1 MYVLIGLFIFLVCY
15 VLTPVVIRIAWY
27 IGAVDVP
34 LDGRRMH
41 RRSIPR
47 DGGIAIFLSFLLGLA
62 VLNEWDTYLLSLA
75 FGCAIMMLV
84 GLADDIFG
92 LGAWAKLLFQTAVAV
107 AAVWGSGIVEGVWA
121 IAAVFWVVLLI
132 NAHNFIDGMD
142 GLLCGCC
149 AVECLMLGACFF
161 VAGEGILGIVAL
173 YLLASCLAFRIYNR
187 YPAHVFAGDCG
198 SEALGFALGILS
210 LPLFA
215 RGIHLSSLSPLFIFA
230 YPIIDLFSA
239 VVRRILHGYSP
250 FRADRAHL
258 HHRVFASGIS
268 HAECTNILMSLCA
281 MSGVLGV
288 LISSESLW
296 LLAGILCPFLAWF
309 LSSVKKHVLLSHS

>member
-1 MYVLIGLFIFLVCY
+1 MYVLIGLFVFLLCY

-34 LDGRRMH
+34 MDGRRMH

-47 DGGIAIFLSFLLGLA
+47 DGGVAIFLSFLLGLLI
-62 VLNEWDTYLLSLA
+62 LNEWDNFFTSLA
-75 FGCAIMMLV
+75 VGCAIMLLV
-84 GLADDIFG
+84 GLVDDIFG
-92 LGAWAKLLFQTAVAV
+92 LGAWAKLLFQVAIAVAT
-107 AAVWGSGIVEGVWA
+107 VWNSGIVEGIWAAFAIVWL
-121 IAAVFWVVLLI
+121 VLLI

-142 GLLCGCC
+142 GLLCGCG
-149 AVECLMLGACFF
+149 AIECLMLGACFF
-161 VAGEGILGIVAL
+161 VAGEGILGIVSL
-173 YLLASCLAFRIYNR
+173 YLLAACLAFRIYNR

-198 SEALGFALGILS
+198 SQTLGFALGMLS
-210 LPLFA
+210 LPLFKGA
-215 RGIHLSSLSPLFIFA
+215 PNFSIIAPVFIFV

-239 VVRRILHGYSP
+239 VIRRILHGYSP

-258 HHRVFASGIS
+258 HHRVFAAGIS

-281 MSGVLGV
+281 MFGVLGV

-296 LLAGILCPFLAWF
+296 LMAGIFCPFAALFLA
-309 LSSVKKHVLLSHS
+309 SVKKHVLLSHS

>member
-1 MYVLIGLFIFLVCY
+1 MYLLIGLFVFLLCY
-15 VLTPVVIRIAWY
+15 VLTPAVTRLAWR

-47 DGGIAIFLSFLLGLA
+47 DGGIAIFLAFLLGLT
-62 VLNEWDTYLLSLA
+62 VLNEWDPFLLSLA
-75 FGCAIMMLV
+75 FGCGIMVLV
-84 GLADDIFG
+84 GLADDILG
-92 LGAWAKLLFQTAVAV
+92 LGVLPKLLFQTATAA
-107 AAVWGSGIVEGVWA
+107 AAVLGSGIANGIWA
-121 IAAVFWVVLLI
+121 VAAVFWVVLLI

-142 GLLCGCC
+142 GLLCGCG
-149 AVECLMLGACFF
+149 AIECLMLGACFF
-161 VAGEGILGIVAL
+161 VAGQGVLGVVAL
-173 YLLASCLAFRIYNR
+173 YLMAACIAFRIYNR

-198 SEALGFALGILS
+198 SEALGFVLGMLS
-210 LPLFA
+210 LPLFES
-215 RGIHLSSLSPLFIFA
+215 GMNFSSLTPFFIFA

-239 VVRRILHGYSP
+239 VARRVLHGYSP

-258 HHRVFASGIS
+258 HHRVFAAGIS

-288 LISSESLW
+288 LISTESLW
-296 LLAGILCPFLAWF
+296 LLAGILCPFAAWF
-309 LSSVKKHVLLSHS
+309 LVSVKKYVLLCHR